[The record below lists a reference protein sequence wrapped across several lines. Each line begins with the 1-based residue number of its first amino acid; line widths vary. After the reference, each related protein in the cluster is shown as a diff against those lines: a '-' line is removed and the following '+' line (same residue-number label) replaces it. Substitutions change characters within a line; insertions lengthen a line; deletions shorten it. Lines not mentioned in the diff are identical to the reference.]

1 VELWLRDVSGDC
13 VHVPG
18 QDEDFVPPDQAEVLR
33 RVATGFRRVEIDWFE
48 GERYAE
54 ARLAKGIEVGVP
66 EGLRQLDVALFRG
79 RTALVSVA
87 DAAGTD
93 AAWVRFY
100 LTPHPQLLELYYDPA
115 SAVPAGRAV
124 ALRLAELLGFEFAT
138 WESEEDA
145 EPH

>member
-1 VELWLRDVSGDC
+1 MDLWLQDVSDEY

-18 QDEDFVPPDQAEVLR
+18 VDEDLVPLDQAEVLR
-33 RVATGFRRVEIDWFE
+33 RVATGFRRIEINWFE

-54 ARLAKGIEVGVP
+54 ARIAQGIEVGMP
-66 EGLRQLDVALFRG
+66 ERLRQLDVALFRG

-87 DAAGTD
+87 DATGAD

-100 LTPHPQLLELYYDPA
+100 LTPHPQLLELYSDPA

-124 ALRLAELLGFEFAT
+124 ARKLAELLGFEFAS
-138 WESEEDA
+138 WRG
-145 EPH
+145 